1 MVNGESWCI
10 PERMGNK
17 AKFPLNL
24 TRFIVHHPPASHNFQ
39 LPGDEESPTR
49 HRARGEPSRRHQL
62 VQSSLHRQKQGK
74 AYKAYSGFSWAQV
87 NPHNDLGRVGGPAA
101 VGGRVGKTKVSVKG
115 LGSSSSCCKQT
126 KLTFASANC

>member
-1 MVNGESWCI
+1 LFNHHFI
-10 PERMGNK
+10 DKNKER
-17 AKFPLNL
+17 
-24 TRFIVHHPPASHNFQ
+24 RIR
-39 LPGDEESPTR
+39 PT
-49 HRARGEPSRRHQL
+49 A
-62 VQSSLHRQKQGK
+62 
-74 AYKAYSGFSWAQV
+74 GFSWAQV